1 MLTGQMKARN
11 AFSDWPRFVPPGP
24 RKALAACVLL
34 LLGTLQ
40 GCYYVQA
47 TRGQMELWRKQQP
60 VQEVI
65 GDPATEASLAAR
77 LQLLQEA
84 RDFASDTLLLPDNDS
99 YRKYADL
106 ERDYVL
112 WNVIAAPEFSL
123 QPKTWCY
130 LLVGCLGYRG
140 YFSADSARKLA
151 KELEASGYDVFVGGV
166 PAYSTLGKFDDPLL
180 STMMGRGSTDLV
192 ALLFHEL
199 AHQQMYI
206 RDDTAFNESFASA
219 VAEFGVRRWH
229 EERGSSQSAQ
239 RWLDHEALNM
249 RVMELFDRA
258 RKRLQDVYGASLTDE
273 QKREQK
279 RTILDQL
286 SADANAL
293 QGDEAG
299 WIRGSLNNARLAAFA
314 MYRDY
319 LPAFRT
325 MFAACA
331 EDWSCFY
338 ADVDKLAK
346 LSPKARRAAL
356 LALLP
361 SSPVA
366 PPG

>member
-1 MLTGQMKARN
+1 MSKPMQLSGKRY
-11 AFSDWPRFVPPGP
+11 
-24 RKALAACVLL
+24 LIAACVVLL
-34 LLGTLQ
+34 LTMQQ

-47 TRGQMELWRKQQP
+47 TRGQMELWRKERP
-60 VQEVI
+60 VQDVI
-65 GDPATEASLAAR
+65 SDPATAADLAAR
-77 LQLLQEA
+77 LKLLQEA

-130 LLVGCLGYRG
+130 FVVGCLGYRG
-140 YFSADSARKLA
+140 YFSLDSARKLA
-151 KELEASGYDVFVGGV
+151 TKLEASGYDVFVGGV

-180 STMMGRGSTDLV
+180 NTMMGRDDTDLV

-229 EERGSSQSAQ
+229 EERGSSQAAQ
-239 RWLDHEALNM
+239 RWLDHDARNM
-249 RVMELFDRA
+249 EVMRMFDRA
-258 RKRLQDVYGASLTDE
+258 RERLRDVYDAPLPDEEKRAQKQRVLEQLGIDAS
-273 QKREQK
+273 
-279 RTILDQL
+279 
-286 SADANAL
+286 AL
-293 QGDEAG
+293 QGDDAN

-338 ADVDKLAK
+338 TEADKLAD
-346 LSPKARRAAL
+346 LSQEFRREAL
-356 LALLP
+356 LGLQQ
-361 SSPVA
+361 SPTD
-366 PPG
+366 